1 MDLGASFFFLN
12 SIGGLQNQRYHLE
25 NSMVVVN
32 LSHVFLVRDK
42 TNLE

>member
-1 MDLGASFFFLN
+1 MDLGASFLN
-12 SIGGLQNQRYHLE
+12 RTGGLQKQRCHLE